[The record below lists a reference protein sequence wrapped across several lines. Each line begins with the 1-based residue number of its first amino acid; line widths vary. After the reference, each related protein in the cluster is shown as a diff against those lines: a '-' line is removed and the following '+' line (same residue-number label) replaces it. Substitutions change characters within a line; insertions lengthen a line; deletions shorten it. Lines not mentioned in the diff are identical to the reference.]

1 MKRVT
6 MSPILMVAFV
16 SLFLVCG
23 TSLPARAADVV
34 VIGNILPLS
43 GPVAPIGK
51 VGREVR
57 EMAVEEINDAGGIQ
71 ALGGAKLEMI
81 YADSRGDPKVA
92 MTEAERLIMVEK
104 VCCITGA
111 YQSAVTYPST
121 EVAERYKVPYLVPV
135 SVRDAITERGFKY
148 TFRVAAKASW
158 YARDQINFIKALGE
172 RTGLMPKK
180 LAFVFEN
187 TDWGTST
194 AEGWRELAKEHGF
207 EVVLDEPYPANAP
220 DLTPV
225 VLKIKRAKPDF
236 VLLVSYVADATLLMN
251 TMAEHEVDV
260 LGMISSGG
268 GHSDP
273 KFIPNTGKNSLYHF
287 DAVEWEADLN
297 RPGLRETNQKF
308 KDRYGYNLS
317 AEAANVYASMY
328 VLKDALEKA
337 GSSDP
342 EKLRDALAKTNYT
355 EGQGLIVPYEKINFD
370 KSGQN
375 PQAQLVVAQIRQM
388 PDGSIERC
396 TIYPWPVAR
405 PGYEP
410 IYPIPAWAWRKSHDR
425 AE

>member
-1 MKRVT
+1 MKRIVT
-6 MSPILMVAFV
+6 SFVLIVAFGF
-16 SLFLVCG
+16 SLMMWG
-23 TSLPARAADVV
+23 TSAPALAADV

-43 GPVAPIGK
+43 GPVSPIGK
-51 VGREVR
+51 VGREIR
-57 EMAVEEINDAGGIQ
+57 EMAVEEINAAGGIKSM
-71 ALGGAKLEMI
+71 GGAKLKMI

-92 MTEAERLIMVEK
+92 MTEAERLITAEK
-104 VCCITGA
+104 VSCITGA

-158 YARDQINFIKALGE
+158 YARDQINFIKALEE
-172 RTGLMPKK
+172 RTGMVVKK
-180 LAFVFEN
+180 LAFVYEN

-194 AEGWRELAKEHGF
+194 ADGWRELAKEKGF

-225 VLKIKRAKPDF
+225 VLKVKRAKPDF
-236 VLLVSYVADATLLMN
+236 ILFVSYIADATLLMN
-251 TMAEHEVDV
+251 TIAEHEVV
-260 LGMISSGG
+260 VMGMISSGG

-273 KFIPNTGKNSLYHF
+273 QFIPNTGKNSLYHF
-287 DAVEWEADLN
+287 DACEWEADLN
-297 RPGLRETNQKF
+297 RPGLKETNAKF
-308 KDRYGYNLS
+308 KERYGYNIS
-317 AEAANVYASMY
+317 PEAANVYASMY
-328 VLKDALEKA
+328 VLKDALERA

-355 EGQGLIVPYEKINFD
+355 RGQGMLVPYEKISFD
-370 KSGQN
+370 EKGQN
-375 PQAQLVVAQIRQM
+375 PQAQLVVVQIRQM

-396 TIYPWPVAR
+396 TIYPWAAGR
-405 PGYEP
+405 AGYEP
-410 IYPIPAWAWRKSHDR
+410 IYPMPSWKWRKAHGR

>member
-1 MKRVT
+1 ML
-6 MSPILMVAFV
+6 ILTFGFV
-16 SLFLVCG
+16 LMMWG
-23 TSLPARAADVV
+23 TSAPAFAADV

-51 VGREVR
+51 VGREIR
-57 EMAVEEINDAGGIQ
+57 EMAVEEINDAGGIKSM
-71 ALGGAKLEMI
+71 GGAKLKMI

-92 MTEAERLIMVEK
+92 MTEAERLITKDK
-104 VCCITGA
+104 VVCITGA

-158 YARDQINFIKALGE
+158 YARDQISFIKALGE

-180 LAFVFEN
+180 LAFVYEN

-194 AEGWRELAKEHGF
+194 AEGWRPLAKEAGF

-236 VLLVSYVADATLLMN
+236 ILFVSYIADATLLMN
-251 TMAEHEVDV
+251 TIAEHEVDV
-260 LGMISSGG
+260 MGMISSGG

-287 DAVEWEADLN
+287 DACEWEADLN
-297 RPGLRETNQKF
+297 RPGLKETNAKF
-308 KDRYGYNLS
+308 KERYGYNIS
-317 AEAANVYASMY
+317 PEAANVYASMY
-328 VLKDALEKA
+328 VLKDALERA
-337 GSSDP
+337 GSADP
-342 EKLRDALAKTNYT
+342 EKLR
-355 EGQGLIVPYEKINFD
+355 
-370 KSGQN
+370 
-375 PQAQLVVAQIRQM
+375 
-388 PDGSIERC
+388 
-396 TIYPWPVAR
+396 
-405 PGYEP
+405 
-410 IYPIPAWAWRKSHDR
+410 
-425 AE
+425 

>member
-1 MKRVT
+1 MKKIAT
-6 MSPILMVAFV
+6 SFMLILTFGFV
-16 SLFLVCG
+16 LMMWG
-23 TSLPARAADVV
+23 TSAPALAADV

-51 VGREVR
+51 VGREIR
-57 EMAVEEINDAGGIQ
+57 EMAVEEINDAGGIKSM
-71 ALGGAKLEMI
+71 GGAKLKMI

-92 MTEAERLIMVEK
+92 MTEAERLITKDK
-104 VCCITGA
+104 VVCITGA

-158 YARDQINFIKALGE
+158 YARDQISFIKALGE

-180 LAFVFEN
+180 LAFVYEN

-194 AEGWRELAKEHGF
+194 AEGWRPLAKEAGF

-236 VLLVSYVADATLLMN
+236 ILFVSYIADATLLMN
-251 TMAEHEVDV
+251 TIAEHEVDV
-260 LGMISSGG
+260 MGMISSGG

-287 DAVEWEADLN
+287 DACEWEADLN
-297 RPGLRETNQKF
+297 RPGLKETNAKF
-308 KDRYGYNLS
+308 KERYGYNIS
-317 AEAANVYASMY
+317 PEAANVYASMY
-328 VLKDALEKA
+328 VLKDALERA
-337 GSSDP
+337 GSADP
-342 EKLRDALAKTNYT
+342 EKLRDALAKTDYAK
-355 EGQGLIVPYEKINFD
+355 GPGMIVPYEKISFD
-370 KSGQN
+370 AKGQN
-375 PQAQLVVAQIRQM
+375 PQAQLVVVQIRQM

-396 TIYPWPVAR
+396 TIYPWAVGRA
-405 PGYEP
+405 GFEP
-410 IYPIPAWAWRKSHDR
+410 IYPIPSWKWRKTNGR

>member
-1 MKRVT
+1 MKKIATSFMV
-6 MSPILMVAFV
+6 ILAFGFA
-16 SLFLVCG
+16 LMWG
-23 TSLPARAADVV
+23 TSAPALAADV

-51 VGREVR
+51 VGRQIR
-57 EMAVEEINDAGGIQ
+57 EMVVEEINEAGGIKSM
-71 ALGGAKLEMI
+71 GGAKLNMI

-92 MTEAERLIMVEK
+92 MTEAERLITKDK
-104 VCCITGA
+104 VACITGA

-158 YARDQINFIKALGE
+158 YARDQINFIQAIQE
-172 RTGLMPKK
+172 RTGLVAKK
-180 LAFVFEN
+180 LAFVYEN

-194 AEGWRELAKEHGF
+194 AEGWRPLAKEGGF
-207 EVVLDEPYPANAP
+207 EVVLDEPYPANAL

-225 VLKIKRAKPDF
+225 VLKIKRAQPDWILF
-236 VLLVSYVADATLLMN
+236 VSYIADATLLMN
-251 TMAEHEVDV
+251 TIAEHEVDV
-260 LGMISSGG
+260 MGMISSGG

-273 KFIPNTGKNSLYHF
+273 QFIPNTGKNSLYHF

-297 RPGLRETNQKF
+297 RPGLKETNAKF
-308 KDRYGYNLS
+308 KERYGYNIS
-317 AEAANVYASMY
+317 PEAANVYASMY
-328 VLKDALEKA
+328 VLTDALERA
-337 GSSDP
+337 GSADP

-355 EGQGLIVPYEKINFD
+355 KGPGMIVPYEKISFD
-370 KSGQN
+370 KTGQN
-375 PQAQLVVAQIRQM
+375 PQAQLVVVQIRQM

-396 TIYPWPVAR
+396 TIYPWAVGRA
-405 PGYEP
+405 GYEP
-410 IYPIPAWAWRKSHDR
+410 IYPIPSWKWRKVSGR

>member
-1 MKRVT
+1 MRKKMIFFVLIVALGSILG
-6 MSPILMVAFV
+6 MGAISPPAVAEEV
-16 SLFLVCG
+16 
-23 TSLPARAADVV
+23 A
-34 VIGNILPLS
+34 IGNILPLS

-51 VGREVR
+51 VGREIR
-57 EMAVEEINDAGGIQ
+57 EMAVEEINAAGGIQ
-71 ALGGAKLEMI
+71 SMGGATLKMI

-92 MTEAERLIMVEK
+92 MTEAERLITRDK
-104 VCCITGA
+104 VVCITGA

-121 EVAERYKVPYLVPV
+121 EVAERYKIPYLVPV

-158 YARDQINFIKALGE
+158 YARDQINFIKAMEE

-180 LAFVFEN
+180 LAFVYEN

-194 AEGWRELAKEHGF
+194 AEGWRPLAQEAGF

-236 VLLVSYVADATLLMN
+236 ILFVSYIADATLLMN
-251 TMAEHEVDV
+251 TIAEHEVDV
-260 LGMISSGG
+260 MGIISSGG

-273 KFIPNTGKNSLYHF
+273 QFIPNTGKNSLYHF

-297 RPGLRETNQKF
+297 RPGLKETNKKF
-308 KDRYGYNLS
+308 KERYGYNIS
-317 AEAANVYASMY
+317 PEAANVYASMY
-328 VLKDALEKA
+328 VLKDALERA

-342 EKLRDALAKTNYT
+342 EKLREALAKTNYT
-355 EGQGLIVPYEKINFD
+355 QGQGMIVPYEKISFD
-370 KSGQN
+370 GSGQN
-375 PQAQLVVAQIRQM
+375 PQAQLVVVQIRQLS
-388 PDGSIERC
+388 DGSIERC
-396 TIYPWPVAR
+396 TIYPWAVGRA
-405 PGYEP
+405 GFEP
-410 IYPIPAWAWRKSHDR
+410 IYPIPTWKWRKANNR

>member
-1 MKRVT
+1 MKGR
-6 MSPILMVAFV
+6 FV
-16 SLFLVCG
+16 SAVLFVTIGL
-23 TSLPARAADVV
+23 SLGLWGNSAPALAADV

-51 VGREVR
+51 VGREIR
-57 EMAVEEINDAGGIQ
+57 EMAVEEINAAGGIKSM
-71 ALGGAKLEMI
+71 GGAKLKMI

-92 MTEAERLIMVEK
+92 MTEAERLITSEK
-104 VCCITGA
+104 VSCITGA

-158 YARDQINFIKALGE
+158 YARDQINFIKVLAK

-180 LAFVFEN
+180 LAFVYEN

-194 AEGWRELAKEHGF
+194 AEGWRPLAKEGGF

-236 VLLVSYVADATLLMN
+236 ILFVSYIADATLLMN
-251 TMAEHEVDV
+251 TIAEHEVDIM
-260 LGMISSGG
+260 GMIGSGG
-268 GHSDP
+268 GHADP
-273 KFIPNTGKNSLYHF
+273 QFIPNTGKNSIYFF
-287 DAVEWEADLN
+287 DACEWEADLN
-297 RPGLRETNQKF
+297 RPGLKETNQKF
-308 KDRYGYNLS
+308 KDRYGYNIS
-317 AEAANVYASMY
+317 PEAANVYASMY
-328 VLKDALEKA
+328 VLKDALERA

-355 EGQGLIVPYEKINFD
+355 QGQGLIVPYQKISFD
-370 KSGQN
+370 ASGQN
-375 PQAQLVVAQIRQM
+375 PQAQLVVVQIREM

-396 TIYPWPVAR
+396 TIYPWAVAR
-405 PGYEP
+405 AGYEP
-410 IYPIPAWAWRKSHDR
+410 IYPVPQWGWRKANDR

>member
-1 MKRVT
+1 MKKIAT
-6 MSPILMVAFV
+6 SFMLILTFGFV
-16 SLFLVCG
+16 LMMWG
-23 TSLPARAADVV
+23 TSAPALAADV

-51 VGREVR
+51 VGRQIR
-57 EMAVEEINDAGGIQ
+57 EMVVEEINAAGGIKSM
-71 ALGGAKLEMI
+71 GGAKLKMI

-92 MTEAERLIMVEK
+92 MTEAERLITKDK
-104 VCCITGA
+104 VACITGA

-172 RTGLMPKK
+172 RTGFMPKK

-194 AEGWRELAKEHGF
+194 AEGWRPLAKEAGF

-236 VLLVSYVADATLLMN
+236 ILFVSYIADATLLMN
-251 TMAEHEVDV
+251 TIAEQEVDIM
-260 LGMISSGG
+260 GMISSGG

-287 DAVEWEADLN
+287 DACEWEADLN
-297 RPGLRETNQKF
+297 RPGLKETNKKF
-308 KDRYGYNLS
+308 KERYGYNIS
-317 AEAANVYASMY
+317 PEAANVYASMY
-328 VLKDALEKA
+328 VLKDALERA
-337 GSSDP
+337 GSADP
-342 EKLRDALAKTNYT
+342 EKLREALAKTNYAK
-355 EGQGLIVPYEKINFD
+355 GPGMIVPYAKISFD

-375 PQAQLVVAQIRQM
+375 PQAQLVVVQIRQM

-396 TIYPWPVAR
+396 TIYPWAVGRA
-405 PGYEP
+405 GYEP
-410 IYPIPAWAWRKSHDR
+410 IYPIPAWKWRKANGR

>member
-1 MKRVT
+1 MKRT
-6 MSPILMVAFV
+6 MISFV
-16 SLFLVCG
+16 LIIAVGLSLGVLGISKPV
-23 TSLPARAADVV
+23 LAADV

-51 VGREVR
+51 VGREIR
-57 EMAVEEINDAGGIQ
+57 EMAVEEINAAGGIKSM
-71 ALGGAKLEMI
+71 GGAKLKMI

-92 MTEAERLIMVEK
+92 MTEAERLITKDK
-104 VCCITGA
+104 VACITGA

-172 RTGLMPKK
+172 RTGLLPKK
-180 LAFVFEN
+180 LAFVYEN

-194 AEGWRELAKEHGF
+194 AEGWRPLAKEAGF
-207 EVVLDEPYPANAP
+207 DVVLDEPYPANAP

-236 VLLVSYVADATLLMN
+236 ILFVSYIADATLLMN
-251 TMAEHEVDV
+251 TIAEHEVDV
-260 LGMISSGG
+260 MGMISSGG

-273 KFIPNTGKNSLYHF
+273 KFIPNTAKNSLYHF
-287 DAVEWEADLN
+287 DACEWEADLN
-297 RPGLRETNQKF
+297 RPGLKETNAKF
-308 KDRYGYNLS
+308 KERYGYNIS
-317 AEAANVYASMY
+317 PEAANVYASMY
-328 VLKDALEKA
+328 VLKDALERA
-337 GSSDP
+337 GSADS
-342 EKLRDALAKTNYT
+342 EKLRDALAKTDYAK
-355 EGQGLIVPYEKINFD
+355 GPGMIVPYEKISFD

-375 PQAQLVVAQIRQM
+375 PQAQLVVVQIRQM

-396 TIYPWPVAR
+396 TIYPWAVGRA
-405 PGYEP
+405 GYEP
-410 IYPIPAWAWRKSHDR
+410 IYPIPSWKWRKAVGR

>member
-1 MKRVT
+1 MKKIVT
-6 MSPILMVAFV
+6 SFMLVLAFGFA
-16 SLFLVCG
+16 LTMWG
-23 TSLPARAADVV
+23 TSAPALAADV

-43 GPVAPIGK
+43 GPVSPIGK
-51 VGREVR
+51 VGREIR
-57 EMAVEEINDAGGIQ
+57 EMALEEINAAGGIKSM
-71 ALGGAKLEMI
+71 GGAKLKMI

-92 MTEAERLIMVEK
+92 MTEAERLITAEK
-104 VCCITGA
+104 VSCITGA

-158 YARDQINFIKALGE
+158 YARDQINFIKALE
-172 RTGLMPKK
+172 KRTGMVVKK
-180 LAFVFEN
+180 LAFVYEN

-194 AEGWRELAKEHGF
+194 AEGWRPLAKEAGF

-236 VLLVSYVADATLLMN
+236 ILFVSYIADATLLMN
-251 TMAEHEVDV
+251 TIAEHEVDV
-260 LGMISSGG
+260 MGMISSGG

-287 DAVEWEADLN
+287 DACEWEADLN
-297 RPGLRETNQKF
+297 RPGLKETNAKF
-308 KDRYGYNLS
+308 KERYGYNIS
-317 AEAANVYASMY
+317 PEAANVYASMY
-328 VLKDALEKA
+328 VLKDALERA

-355 EGQGLIVPYEKINFD
+355 RGQGMIVPYEKISFD
-370 KSGQN
+370 EKGQN
-375 PQAQLVVAQIRQM
+375 PQAQLVVVQIRQM

-396 TIYPWPVAR
+396 TIYPWAVGRA
-405 PGYEP
+405 GYEP
-410 IYPIPAWAWRKSHDR
+410 IYPMPSWKWRKALGR

>member
-1 MKRVT
+1 MKRT
-6 MSPILMVAFV
+6 MISFV
-16 SLFLVCG
+16 LIIAVGLSLGVLGISKPV
-23 TSLPARAADVV
+23 LAADV

-51 VGREVR
+51 VGREIR
-57 EMAVEEINDAGGIQ
+57 EMAVEEINAAGGIKSM
-71 ALGGAKLEMI
+71 GGAKLKMI

-92 MTEAERLIMVEK
+92 MTEAERLITKDK
-104 VCCITGA
+104 VACITGA

-172 RTGLMPKK
+172 RTGLLPKK
-180 LAFVFEN
+180 LAFVYEN

-194 AEGWRELAKEHGF
+194 AEGWRPLAKEAGF
-207 EVVLDEPYPANAP
+207 DVVLDEPYPANAP

-236 VLLVSYVADATLLMN
+236 ILFVSYIADATLLMN
-251 TMAEHEVDV
+251 TIAEHEVDV
-260 LGMISSGG
+260 MGMISSGG

-287 DAVEWEADLN
+287 DACEWEADLN
-297 RPGLRETNQKF
+297 RPGLKETNAKF
-308 KDRYGYNLS
+308 KERYGYNIS
-317 AEAANVYASMY
+317 PEAANVYASMY
-328 VLKDALEKA
+328 VLKDALERA
-337 GSSDP
+337 GSADS
-342 EKLRDALAKTNYT
+342 EKLRDALAKTDYAK
-355 EGQGLIVPYEKINFD
+355 GPGMIVPYEKISFD

-375 PQAQLVVAQIRQM
+375 PQAQLVVVQIRQM

-396 TIYPWPVAR
+396 TIYPWAVGRA
-405 PGYEP
+405 GYEP
-410 IYPIPAWAWRKSHDR
+410 IYPIPSWKWRKAVGR